1 MNTNDFVK
9 LNSEEKNET
18 YGGWAWLIALV
29 PLMIQAIVTTVAAI
43 KTLVSHGDGSI
54 KTSATGAVEAHW
66 SDKSGKAKK
75 GSAKAAPKSV
85 VYYAY

>member
-1 MNTNDFVK
+1 MNTNGFVK
-9 LNSEEKNET
+9 LNKEEKNET

-29 PLMIQAIVTTVAAI
+29 PLLIQAVITTVASI
-43 KTLVSHGDGSI
+43 KTLTSDGNGSI

-66 SDKSGKAKK
+66 SDDSGKSSNK
-75 GSAKAAPKSV
+75 SKATPKSV